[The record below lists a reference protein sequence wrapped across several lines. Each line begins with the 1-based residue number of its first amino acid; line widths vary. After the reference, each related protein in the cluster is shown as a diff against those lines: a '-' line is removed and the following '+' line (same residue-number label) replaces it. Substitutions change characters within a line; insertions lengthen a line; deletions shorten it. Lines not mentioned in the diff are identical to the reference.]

1 MDRGL
6 WVVFSWQMGWYEESK
21 KASLICLTSWHDWK
35 AGLSRFHCLEL
46 LCTWPLQHGNLRVVQ
61 LHTGWL
67 RVLRV
72 SVLASKVKDAWPF
85 ITWPLKSHSITSAV
99 PCGWSNCHKPTPIR
113 EEGFRPPTSQTEEY
127 QSIYSWVFQSSQLIS
142 FLSEKDYNMF
152 KCH

>member
-21 KASLICLTSWHDWK
+21 KASFTCLTSWHDWK

-61 LHTGWL
+61 LHTAWL

-72 SVLASKVKDAWPF
+72 TVSASKVKDAWPF
-85 ITWPLKSHSITSAV
+85 ITGPLKSHSITSAV
-99 PCGWSNCHKPTPIR
+99 PCGWSNCHKPPPIR
-113 EEGFRPPTSQTEEY
+113 EEGFRPPHLSNRGVSKY
-127 QSIYSWVFQSSQLIS
+127 LQLGFTIITID
-142 FLSEKDYNMF
+142 FFF
-152 KCH
+152 KRERLQYV